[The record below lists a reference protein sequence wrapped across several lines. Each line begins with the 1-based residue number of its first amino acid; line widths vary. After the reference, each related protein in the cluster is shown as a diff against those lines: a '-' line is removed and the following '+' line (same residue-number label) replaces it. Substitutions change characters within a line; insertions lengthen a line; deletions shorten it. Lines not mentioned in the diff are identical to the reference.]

1 MEAEG
6 KSERRSI
13 RKKDGR
19 RSGGGV
25 GRSWSA
31 VGRAVRVSKRKN
43 EPLKE
48 LFGDRGPG
56 RGG

>member
-6 KSERRSI
+6 KSERRSM

-48 LFGDRGPG
+48 VIR
-56 RGG
+56 R